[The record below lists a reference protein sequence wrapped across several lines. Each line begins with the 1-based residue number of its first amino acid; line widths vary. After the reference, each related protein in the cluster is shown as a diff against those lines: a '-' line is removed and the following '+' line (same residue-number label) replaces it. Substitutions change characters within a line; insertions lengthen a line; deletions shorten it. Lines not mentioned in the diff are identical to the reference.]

1 MTDKDAFAERGRS
14 LEEEYFHRKERELI
28 ERMRRQSEADANRRR
43 LAEQAGVS
51 NEQLLLDLEALGYT
65 SETIRLLH
73 LVPLIQMAWT
83 EGGVSAREREL
94 IVQAARTRGIREG
107 SAADQQLNVWLN
119 SRPSDEFFEKSL
131 QAISA
136 VLHSQSTGEGQAGDL
151 LSLATAI
158 ASASGGLMG
167 FHSVSHDEKQ
177 LLDKI
182 RQELAVRK
190 T

>member
-1 MTDKDAFAERGRS
+1 VTDKDAFAERGRS
-14 LEEEYFHRKERELI
+14 LEEEYFHRKERELL
-28 ERMRRQSEADANRRR
+28 ESMRRQSEADANRRR
-43 LAEQAGVS
+43 MAEQAGVS
-51 NEQLLLDLEALGYT
+51 NEQLVRDLESLGYT

-73 LVPLIQMAWT
+73 LVPLLQMAWT

-94 IVQAARTRGIREG
+94 IVQAARSRGIAEG
-107 SAADQQLNVWLN
+107 STADQRLDQWLSN
-119 SRPSDEFFEKSL
+119 RPSDEFFDKTL

-136 VLHSQSTGEGQAGDL
+136 VLHSHSTGEGEAGDL
-151 LSLATAI
+151 LALATAI

-167 FHSVSHDEKQ
+167 FHAVSHDEKQ

-190 T
+190 P